1 MSKKEKKVF
10 SDGSGI
16 RENNRSLDDQLSI
29 DLQDV
34 DIYDGPVAIRINRL
48 TKRFGNFTAIDNLSL
63 IVKYG
68 EIFGLLGPNGSGK
81 TTTINIISGLSKPTS
96 GQVVVLGNDITKD
109 VHTVHASLGAV
120 PQETAL
126 YEELSAWTNMSF
138 HADLYGVVGSDR
150 DKRITEMLNL
160 VQLYERKDN
169 PVSTFSGGMKRR
181 LALARALLHDPQLLY
196 LDEPTLGVD
205 VQSRRAIWDYIIN
218 LKEKKG
224 KTVLLTTNYLEEA
237 NALCDRISIIDHG
250 KLVVLPNTPAEL
262 KQKYGDIIMDI
273 ETTSS
278 ITSQLVMHIQ
288 NISGINSVTQTNNI
302 LKITMSGN
310 DLSSTGNI
318 ISLINKESNIKRIS
332 QREPNLEEIFLSL
345 TGTGLRD

>member
-1 MSKKEKKVF
+1 VSKKEKNVF

-29 DLQDV
+29 DLQDAS
-34 DIYDGPVAIRINRL
+34 IYDGPVAIKINKL

-68 EIFGLLGPNGSGK
+68 EIFGLIGPNGSGK

-96 GQVVVLGNDITKD
+96 GQVVVLGNEITKD

-237 NALCDRISIIDHG
+237 NALCDRIAIIDHG

-262 KQKYGDIIMDI
+262 KQRYGDIIMDI